1 MRKRYGPAP
10 AIGQYIIAATI
21 ARERCTRTDVLKRPF
36 DAAAIIARAQ
46 SLTVAGACPSAELV
60 EPSAVTL
67 LAAVLKTAATNL
79 GFVPV

>member
-1 MRKRYGPAP
+1 
-10 AIGQYIIAATI
+10 
-21 ARERCTRTDVLKRPF
+21 LKRPF